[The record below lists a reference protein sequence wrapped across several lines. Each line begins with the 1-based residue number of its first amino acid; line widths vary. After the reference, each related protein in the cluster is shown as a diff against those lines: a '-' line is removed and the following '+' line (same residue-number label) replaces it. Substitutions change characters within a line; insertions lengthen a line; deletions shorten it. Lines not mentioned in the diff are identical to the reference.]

1 MFVVMIAKIFE
12 QIRVQQQGVRD
23 IKKRSQV
30 SDLKH
35 RQRKPVFRGNR
46 ITNEP

>member
-1 MFVVMIAKIFE
+1 MFVVAKIFE
-12 QIRVQQQGVRD
+12 QIRVQQGVRD

-35 RQRKPVFRGNR
+35 RRRKPVFRGNR